1 MKMHKINVFIVDDH
15 QVVLDG
21 LSSMLEKVDEIN
33 LLGQALDGPEAL
45 EFMLENPIDVAI
57 IDINL
62 PGMDGIE
69 LCKNIFKSHSSIRV
83 LALTTY
89 NEVSFITRIMKCG
102 ASGYLL
108 KNTSGEELIE
118 AIKKAHAG
126 EQYLS
131 KEVQEKLISSSFGQ
145 KETAFIPK
153 LTRREMEVLKLI
165 IDEMTTKEIAEEL
178 FISATTVETHRLH
191 LLNKLG
197 ARNTAGLVKTAIQ
210 KGLV

>member
-1 MKMHKINVFIVDDH
+1 MQKINVFIVDDH

-21 LSSMLEKVDEIN
+21 LSSILSRYEEIN
-33 LLGQALDGPEAL
+33 LVGQAMNGLDAL
-45 EFMLENPIDVAI
+45 SFLNKNKVDVAI

-62 PGMDGIE
+62 PGMDGVD
-69 LCKNIFKSHSSIRV
+69 LCKAIKKGHPDYKV
-83 LALTTY
+83 LALTTH
-89 NEVSFITRIMKCG
+89 NQVSFITRIMKCG

-108 KNTSGEELIE
+108 KNTSSEELID

-131 KEVQEKLISSSFGQ
+131 KEVQATLISSSFGK
-145 KETAFIPK
+145 KEESFIPM
-153 LTRREMEVLKLI
+153 LTRREKEVLKLI
-165 IDEMTTKEIAEEL
+165 IDEFTTKEIAEKL
-178 FISATTVETHRLH
+178 FISAATVETHRLH
-191 LLNKLG
+191 LLNKMG

>member
-1 MKMHKINVFIVDDH
+1 MVKINVFIVDDH

-21 LSSMLEKVDEIN
+21 ISSMLERVEEIN
-33 LLGQALDGPEAL
+33 LVGQAMNGPDALD
-45 EFMLENPIDVAI
+45 FMQKNKIDVAI

-69 LCKNIFKSHSSIRV
+69 LCQNIFKSHNEIRV
-83 LALTTY
+83 LALTTF
-89 NEVSFITRIMKCG
+89 NEISFITNIMKCG

-108 KNTSGEELIE
+108 KNTTGDELIT
-118 AIKKAHAG
+118 AIKTAHAG

-131 KEVQEKLISSSFGQ
+131 NEVKEKLISASFG
-145 KETAFIPK
+145 KKDSTFIPK
-153 LTRREMEVLKLI
+153 LTRREKEVLNLI
-165 IDEMTTKEIAEEL
+165 MDEMTTKEIAEKL
-178 FISATTVETHRLH
+178 FISAATVETHRLH

>member
-1 MKMHKINVFIVDDH
+1 MAKISVFIVDDH

-21 LSSMLEKVDEIN
+21 LSSMLNSSEEIN
-33 LLGQALDGPEAL
+33 LLGQAMNGVDAL
-45 EFMLENPIDVAI
+45 EFLGENKVDVAI

-62 PGMDGIE
+62 PGMDGVE
-69 LCKNIFKSHSSIRV
+69 LCKIIRKEYPDYKV

-89 NEVSFITRIMKCG
+89 NEISFITRIMKCG

-118 AIKKAHAG
+118 AIKKAYAG

-131 KEVQEKLISSSFGQ
+131 KEVQGKLISSSFGQ
-145 KETAFIPK
+145 KGESFIPK
-153 LTRREMEVLKLI
+153 LTRREKEVLNLI
-165 IDEMTTKEIAEEL
+165 IDEMTTKEIAEKL
-178 FISATTVETHRLH
+178 FISAATVETHRLH

-197 ARNTAGLVKTAIQ
+197 ARNTAGLVKVAIQ

>member
-1 MKMHKINVFIVDDH
+1 MVKINVFIVDDH

-21 LSSMLEKVDEIN
+21 ISSMLERVEEIN
-33 LLGQALDGPEAL
+33 LVGQAMNGPDALD
-45 EFMLENPIDVAI
+45 FMHKNKVDVAI

-69 LCKNIFKSHSSIRV
+69 LCQNIFKSHNEIRV
-83 LALTTY
+83 LALTTF
-89 NEVSFITRIMKCG
+89 NEISFITNIMKCG

-108 KNTSGEELIE
+108 KNTTGDELIT
-118 AIKKAHAG
+118 AIKTAHAG

-131 KEVQEKLISSSFGQ
+131 NEVKEKLISASFG
-145 KETAFIPK
+145 KKDSTFIPK
-153 LTRREMEVLKLI
+153 LTRREKEVLNLI
-165 IDEMTTKEIAEEL
+165 MDEMTTKEIAEKL
-178 FISATTVETHRLH
+178 FISAATVETHRLH

>member
-1 MKMHKINVFIVDDH
+1 MNKIDVLIVDDH

-21 LSSMLEKVDEIN
+21 LSSMLEQVEEIN
-33 LLGQALDGPEAL
+33 LVGQAMNGPDALD
-45 EFMLENPIDVAI
+45 FMLKNKVDVAI

-69 LCKNIFKSHSSIRV
+69 LCENIFKRHNEMRV

-89 NEVSFITRIMKCG
+89 NEISFITNIMKCG

-108 KNTSGEELIE
+108 KNTTGEELIT
-118 AIKKAHAG
+118 AIKTAYSG

-131 KEVQEKLISSSFGQ
+131 KEVKEKLISASFG
-145 KETAFIPK
+145 KKDSTFIPK
-153 LTRREMEVLKLI
+153 LTRREKEVLKLI
-165 IDEMTTKEIAEEL
+165 MDEMTTKEIAEKL
-178 FISATTVETHRLH
+178 FISAATAETHRLH

>member
-1 MKMHKINVFIVDDH
+1 MYENKISVFIVDDH

-21 LSSMLEKVDEIN
+21 L
-33 LLGQALDGPEAL
+33 AR
-45 EFMLENPIDVAI
+45 MLENAEEIKLAGQAMNGPDALSFLLKNKVDVAI

-69 LCKNIFKSHSSIRV
+69 LCKNIFKYHSGMRV

-108 KNTSGEELIE
+108 KNTSGDELIE
-118 AIKKAHAG
+118 AIKAAHKG

-131 KEVQEKLISSSFGQ
+131 KEVQTILISASFGK
-145 KETAFIPK
+145 KEGAFIPK
-153 LTRREMEVLKLI
+153 LTRREKEVLKLI
-165 IDEMTTKEIAEEL
+165 MDELTTKEIAEKL
-178 FISATTVETHRLH
+178 FISPATVETHRLH

>member
-1 MKMHKINVFIVDDH
+1 MINIFIVDDH

-21 LSSMLEKVDEIN
+21 IQSMLNAADGISVVGLAQN
-33 LLGQALDGPEAL
+33 GPETL
-45 EFMLENPIDVAI
+45 EFLKVNSVDVAL

-69 LCKNIFKSHSSIRV
+69 LCKLIVKNHPEIKV
-83 LALTTY
+83 LVLTTF
-89 NEVSFITRIMKCG
+89 NEVSFITNIMKSG

-108 KNTSGEELIE
+108 KNTTKEELIT
-118 AIKKAHAG
+118 AIKTVFQG

-131 KEVQEKLISSSFGQ
+131 KDVQEKLISASFG
-145 KETAFIPK
+145 KKDTSFIPK
-153 LTRREMEVLKLI
+153 LTRREKEVLKLI
-165 IDEMTTKEIAEEL
+165 MEEFTTKEIAEKL
-178 FISATTVETHRLH
+178 FISDATVETHRLH

-210 KGLV
+210 KGLI

>member
-1 MKMHKINVFIVDDH
+1 MSGDKIKVLIVDDH

-21 LSSMLEKVDEIN
+21 LSR
-33 LLGQALDGPEAL
+33 
-45 EFMLENPIDVAI
+45 MLENTEVINLVGQAMNGPDALDFLLKNKVDVAI

-69 LCKNIFKSHSSIRV
+69 LCKNIFITHAGIRV

-89 NEVSFITRIMKCG
+89 NEVSFITNIIKCG

-108 KNTSGEELIE
+108 KNTTGEELIT
-118 AIKKAHAG
+118 AIKTAYSG

-131 KEVQEKLISSSFGQ
+131 KEVRSTLISASFGNK
-145 KETAFIPK
+145 KESFIPK
-153 LTRREMEVLKLI
+153 LTRREKEVLKLI
-165 IDEMTTKEIAEEL
+165 MDEMTTREIAEKL
-178 FISATTVETHRLH
+178 FISTATIETHRLH